1 MDCFPQPHASSQ
13 ARTGFGYTRLSTT
26 FCADRA
32 GTPQSEMGVSAE
44 MKILIVDDHPL
55 IREAVRHV
63 LVQLDRDV
71 QVFDADDCAA
81 AADQILAHQDLD
93 LVLLDLS
100 LPGSSGLSAL
110 ESLREQFPAVPVVVL
125 SARDDPGVVVGALDA
140 GAMGFIPKTSS
151 NELMISALRLVFSGG
166 VYVPP
171 QAISGGSH
179 DDPAGFAQIPEA
191 LPTGM
196 NPSDIG
202 LTERQSEVLAL
213 LLQGK
218 PNKVICRALNLAEG
232 TVKIHVTAIL
242 KALGASNR
250 TQAVI
255 AASRLGLRV
264 GNLMDS

>member
-1 MDCFPQPHASSQ
+1 VSLLATT
-13 ARTGFGYTRLSTT
+13 RFGYTASQTA
-26 FCADRA
+26 FHAN
-32 GTPQSEMGVSAE
+32 GSSSPQSEMGVSAE

-63 LVQLDRDV
+63 LAQLDRDV
-71 QVFDADDCAA
+71 QVFDADSCTSAA
-81 AADQILAHQDLD
+81 EQIAAHEDLD

-110 ESLREQFPAVPVVVL
+110 ESLRDQFPTVPVVVL
-125 SARDDPGVVVGALDA
+125 SARDDAGVVVGALDA

-171 QAISGGSH
+171 QAISPVPH
-179 DDPAGFAQIPEA
+179 DDPAAPDPRSDA
-191 LPTGM
+191 LPPGM
-196 NPSDIG
+196 NPSEIG
-202 LTERQSEVLAL
+202 LTERQTEVLAL
-213 LLQGK
+213 MLQGK
-218 PNKVICRALNLAEG
+218 PNKLICRELNLAEG

-255 AASRLGLRV
+255 AASRMGLRV
-264 GNLMDS
+264 GNLMLS